1 MDRLDFLRNQPLTDG
16 LNEEELIILSFLLEE
31 KAYDKDSLIIEEKE
45 DSYDIYFIIEGEVSL
60 FKWNALH
67 KTWFLIDILKKG
79 DMFGEMAFLDS
90 SPRSSRAVSNEYT
103 VLWML
108 PQGKLDIA
116 SIHNKIVKNI
126 GLIGINRLR
135 ITTEKYINDQ
145 KKIA

>member
-1 MDRLDFLRNQPLTDG
+1 
-16 LNEEELIILSFLLEE
+16 LEE